1 VLSITCCISK
11 RHGVCSFSMQN
22 LLKIKSMKTRR
33 IVTPVIAG
41 IIGGVVFFGLSHF
54 ISPKATQSVPAGI
67 SFTDSTPVSLAA
79 FTTST
84 GEITDFTF
92 AADRSI
98 HGVVHV
104 KTKSVKSQPGFS
116 FGNPFYEFF
125 FGPSQRDPKPVLGS
139 GSGVII
145 SADGYI
151 ITNNHVVDNAENI
164 EVVLNDKRSFD
175 ATIVGT
181 DPRTD
186 LAIIKIDAT
195 DLPVIPFGNSEEL
208 KVGEWVLAVG
218 NPFNLNS
225 TVTAGIVSAKARNI
239 NILRAQYAIESF
251 IQTDAAVNPG
261 NSGGALVN
269 LKGELV
275 GINTAIAS
283 QTGNFAGYSFAV
295 PTSIAHKV
303 ALDIIEYGEVQ
314 RAVLGVSIGEVTSEE
329 AKKQG
334 VTDLKGV
341 YIADVVEGGAADEVG
356 IKAGDIIL
364 EVDGVEVN
372 TPNQLQEQISKH
384 RPKDKVE
391 VLVKRKNKKKLY
403 EAVLRNIRG
412 GFEVVSSNEV
422 VEALGAEFEEVDADL
437 KRRLGIPNG
446 IQVTSIKHGKL
457 QEQGVKKGFI
467 ITRVNRN
474 RVSSVKELQE
484 LLMNLSGG
492 VLIEGVYPNGTV
504 AYYAIG
510 L

>member
-1 VLSITCCISK
+1 
-11 RHGVCSFSMQN
+11 
-22 LLKIKSMKTRR
+22 
-33 IVTPVIAG
+33 
-41 IIGGVVFFGLSHF
+41 
-54 ISPKATQSVPAGI
+54 
-67 SFTDSTPVSLAA
+67 
-79 FTTST
+79 
-84 GEITDFTF
+84 
-92 AADRSI
+92 
-98 HGVVHV
+98 
-104 KTKSVKSQPGFS
+104 
-116 FGNPFYEFF
+116 
-125 FGPSQRDPKPVLGS
+125 
-139 GSGVII
+139 
-145 SADGYI
+145 
-151 ITNNHVVDNAENI
+151 
-164 EVVLNDKRSFD
+164 
-175 ATIVGT
+175 
-181 DPRTD
+181 
-186 LAIIKIDAT
+186 
-195 DLPVIPFGNSEEL
+195 
-208 KVGEWVLAVG
+208 
-218 NPFNLNS
+218 
-225 TVTAGIVSAKARNI
+225 
-239 NILRAQYAIESF
+239 
-251 IQTDAAVNPG
+251 
-261 NSGGALVN
+261 
-269 LKGELV
+269 
-275 GINTAIAS
+275 
-283 QTGNFAGYSFAV
+283 
-295 PTSIAHKV
+295 
-303 ALDIIEYGEVQ
+303 
-314 RAVLGVSIGEVTSEE
+314 VLGVSIGEVTSEE